1 MPALTDGQ
9 IKRAMKRVAA
19 SKKPE
24 TLTDGE
30 GRGTGR
36 LVLNLKPQPTR
47 VTSSFFAQQWSG
59 GKRKLKKIGDYPHV
73 TLAEA
78 RAVFERDFA
87 AAINKGSSIK
97 VQGDTR
103 PGTVG
108 DLFEAYCDALEE
120 AGKSS
125 HKEARKGL
133 AKIADV
139 LGRNRLARD
148 ITPEEVLGV
157 IRPIWDRGKK
167 SMADHVRSYIR
178 SAYSW
183 GLKSELDYRSTSP
196 RRFKLHSNPAADIPT
211 EPKTVGERWLREEEW
226 VQMWRWLQNPDV
238 PIHPAY
244 PRAIMLLM
252 LTGQR
257 VQEIC
262 TLHKDQYL
270 KEEGM
275 LDWSKTKNGR
285 PHSIPLP
292 GLAIELLD
300 SLTPNEYGWFF
311 PGSKDPS
318 QSVQHTTLYSFLW
331 RQRDRG
337 VVPTVTNRDMRRT
350 WKTLAGKA
358 GLAKEIRDRL
368 QNHTLQDVSS
378 KSYDRYSYIAEKR
391 EAMEIWDQF
400 VRGMIKSKTPPRLT
414 VVAA

>member
-36 LVLNLKPQPTR
+36 LVLILKSQPTR
-47 VTSSFFAQQWSG
+47 VTSSFFAQQWSD
-59 GKRKLKKIGDYPHV
+59 GKRKLKKIGDYPHM

-87 AAINKGSSIK
+87 AVINKGSSIK
-97 VQGDTR
+97 VQGDTS

-318 QSVQHTTLYSFLW
+318 QSV
-331 RQRDRG
+331 
-337 VVPTVTNRDMRRT
+337 
-350 WKTLAGKA
+350 
-358 GLAKEIRDRL
+358 
-368 QNHTLQDVSS
+368 
-378 KSYDRYSYIAEKR
+378 
-391 EAMEIWDQF
+391 
-400 VRGMIKSKTPPRLT
+400 
-414 VVAA
+414 

>member
-9 IKRAMKRVAA
+9 IKRSMKRVAA

-36 LVLNLKPQPTR
+36 LVLILKPQPTR
-47 VTSSFFAQQWSG
+47 VTSSFFAQQWSD

-148 ITPEEVLGV
+148 ITPEATYAVATRSAPGIAEAMRCHSLSITPRGMLSRAASVL
-157 IRPIWDRGKK
+157 RGKTLI
-167 SMADHVRSYIR
+167 VNLP
-178 SAYSW
+178 
-183 GLKSELDYRSTSP
+183 GSP
-196 RRFKLHSNPAADIPT
+196 KA
-211 EPKTVGERWLREEEW
+211 
-226 VQMWRWLQNPDV
+226 
-238 PIHPAY
+238 
-244 PRAIMLLM
+244 
-252 LTGQR
+252 
-257 VQEIC
+257 VQENLEYI
-262 TLHKDQYL
+262 
-270 KEEGM
+270 
-275 LDWSKTKNGR
+275 
-285 PHSIPLP
+285 LP
-292 GLAIELLD
+292 
-300 SLTPNEYGWFF
+300 SLEHGI
-311 PGSKDPS
+311 
-318 QSVQHTTLYSFLW
+318 
-331 RQRDRG
+331 RI
-337 VVPTVTNRDMRRT
+337 
-350 WKTLAGKA
+350 AA
-358 GLAKEIRDRL
+358 GLDGECARK
-368 QNHTLQDVSS
+368 
-378 KSYDRYSYIAEKR
+378 
-391 EAMEIWDQF
+391 
-400 VRGMIKSKTPPRLT
+400 
-414 VVAA
+414 